1 MNLRALAR
9 LDVLNTMLFIV
20 TILVAVVVGWV
31 NCQAANEASDRAT
44 ESINQY
50 RGVVDNVDV
59 NSART
64 AENADRIGDNTDR
77 ISDGVDEIAANTSR
91 TEDLSRRI
99 DANSASTSANTAAI
113 RISSS
118 ETAENT
124 RRIADQIEA
133 QRSAPTSLGA
143 CRAGLEVRA
152 NEYCSWIDGVR
163 RFEVYEDGAYSPWDT
178 TAGGELN
185 RATIKVDFGP
195 PRGETT
201 FQARSIAP
209 GAWEVLAAGDWIN
222 RGDCTDGLIV
232 APGELCVER
241 RSQQPFLVYATDE
254 HVEGDNRPL
263 YPGGYAVLFWWK
275 DGEVPHPDNGRL
287 HDRTVVS
294 GDHFEAVRR
303 SGASWEIVRAN

>member
-9 LDVLNTMLFIV
+9 LDVLNTMLFVV

-50 RGVVDNVDV
+50 RGVVDNVDA

-133 QRSAPTSLGA
+133 PRSAPTNLGV
-143 CRAGLEVRA
+143 CRAGLEVQS

-195 PRGETT
+195 PRGGTT

-209 GAWEVLAAGDWIN
+209 GVWEVLVAGDWIN
-222 RGDCTDGLIV
+222 LGDCTDELIV

-241 RSQQPFLVYATDE
+241 QSQQPFLVYATDE
-254 HVEGDNRPL
+254 YVEDDKRPL

-275 DGEVPHPDNGRL
+275 DGKVPHPDNGRL

-294 GDHFEAVRR
+294 GDHFEAARR
-303 SGASWEIVRAN
+303 SGASWEIVKAN